1 MHDPEEPS
9 AADQGAMHDA
19 IIIGGGP
26 AGLSAALMLGRCRR
40 RVIVCD
46 KGEPRN
52 AASKAM
58 HGFLTRDGINPQ
70 EFLRLGREEL
80 GRYPNVEVRGCEV
93 IAVERGDHHFSV
105 RTDDGAVFICR
116 LLLLATGLIDELP
129 PLEAM
134 DRFYGR
140 SVHHCPYC
148 DGWEHQDQRLA
159 VFGDGPDS
167 VELALELRI
176 WSDDVVFCAQEPFH
190 PAPKERMLL
199 EANGVAVKE
208 GRIARLEGEG
218 DELRMIVFADQS
230 QVECSALFVSPRQR
244 RRGKLARE
252 LGCAI
257 GETGQIECNETQ
269 MTNVEGIYAIGNV
282 TRGLQLVIIAAAEGT
297 RAAFAM
303 NEALEKLRRKE
314 GSVDQVP
321 P

>member
-1 MHDPEEPS
+1 MHAPGQAS
-9 AADQGAMHDA
+9 AAEQIAMHDVV
-19 IIIGGGP
+19 IIGGGP

-40 RVIVCD
+40 RVVVCD

-58 HGFLTRDGINPQ
+58 HGFLTRDGINPH

-80 GRYPNVEVRGCEV
+80 RRYPNVEVRACEV
-93 IAVERGDHHFSV
+93 IAAERGDHHFSV
-105 RTDDGAVFICR
+105 RTDDGAVFNCR

-129 PLEAM
+129 SLEGL
-134 DRFYGR
+134 DQFYGR

-159 VFGDGPDS
+159 VFGDSHES

-176 WSDDVVFCAQEPFH
+176 WSDDVIFCASEPFH
-190 PAPKERMLL
+190 LTAEERKLL
-199 EANGVAVKE
+199 NTNGVVVEE

-218 DELRMIVFADQS
+218 DDLKTIVLANGS
-230 QVECSALFVSPRQR
+230 RVECSALFISPRQR
-244 RRGKLARE
+244 RRGNIAGE

-257 GETGQIECNETQ
+257 GETGQVECNETQ
-269 MTNVEGIYAIGNV
+269 RTNIEGLYAIGNV
-282 TRGLQLVIIAAAEGT
+282 TRGLQLVIISAAEGT

-303 NEALEKLRRKE
+303 NEALEKLHRQD
-314 GSVDQVP
+314 GSSDQV
-321 P
+321 